1 MTRIVVLGG
10 RTLRGRLKRSRALE
24 YEFVEPGNPGESLAP
39 ARYAAA
45 LIPLGAK
52 STPKQVARARRALP
66 GRPLGG
72 VAVRPDERT
81 LRKIAQLEIDFVVE
95 AWSKSDPPPEAVLAH
110 LRGPR
115 RSSCGSRS

>member
-81 LRKIAQLEIDFVVE
+81 LRRI
-95 AWSKSDPPPEAVLAH
+95 
-110 LRGPR
+110 LREELKAG
-115 RSSCGSRS
+115 